1 MDKELKT
8 PLVSIICLTYNQAQY
23 IRKTLEGFV
32 MQKTNFPIEILI
44 HDDASTDETADII
57 REYENEYPEIIKPIY
72 QKENQYSK
80 KIAIGVTYIYP
91 KVKGK
96 YIALCEGDDYWTDPL
111 KLQKQVNFLEQHSDY
126 SLIYTRTNIYNQT
139 TGKMEN
145 ETFGYEY
152 KGYNALLSINCIPT
166 LTICMRTDAMLQY
179 LKDVEPQEKK
189 WLMGDYPAW
198 LWIGYHH
205 KIKYIPDITSVYRVS
220 KESASH
226 SQNPKK
232 QEAFI
237 LSEIEIKE
245 YYRNKFGIQPF
256 EDYQKAIN
264 SLYFKLFEL
273 FFQARYF
280 QKARLYS
287 RRINLNLVS
296 SRERRKVSR
305 FYVRYLVY
313 CLKCVIKS
321 IKERNSQQK

>member
-1 MDKELKT
+1 MDKEAPT
-8 PLVSIICLTYNQAQY
+8 PLVSIICLAYNQAQY
-23 IRKTLEGFV
+23 IRNTLKGFV
-32 MQKTNFPIEILI
+32 IQKTNFPIEILI

-57 REYENEYPEIIKPIY
+57 CEYENKYPTIIKPIY

-80 KIAIGVTYIYP
+80 KVAIGVTYIYP

-96 YIALCEGDDYWTDPL
+96 YIALCEGDDYWIDPL
-111 KLQKQVNFLEQHSDY
+111 KLQKQVDFLEQHPNY
-126 SLIYTRTNIYNQT
+126 SLIYTRTNIYNQAM
-139 TGKMEN
+139 GKMEN
-145 ETFGYEY
+145 ETFGYKY

-166 LTICMRTDAMLQY
+166 LTTCIRTDAMLQY
-179 LKDVEPQEKK
+179 LKDVKPQEKN

-198 LWIGYHH
+198 LWIGYHY

-226 SQNPKK
+226 SQNPEK

-245 YYRNKFGIQPF
+245 YYRNKFGLQLS
-256 EDYQKAIN
+256 ENYQKAIN

-280 QKARLYS
+280 QKAKLYS
-287 RRINLNLVS
+287 HRVNLNLAS
-296 SRERRKVSR
+296 SRERKKVNR
-305 FYVRYLVY
+305 FYVRYFIY
-313 CLKCVIKS
+313 YLKCTLKNIK
-321 IKERNSQQK
+321 KRM